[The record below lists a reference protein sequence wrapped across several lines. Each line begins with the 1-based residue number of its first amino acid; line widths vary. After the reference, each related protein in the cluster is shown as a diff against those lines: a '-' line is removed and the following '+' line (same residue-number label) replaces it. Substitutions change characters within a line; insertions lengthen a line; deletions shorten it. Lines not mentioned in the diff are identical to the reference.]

1 MKRTVLYDCHLE
13 CGGRL
18 VDFAGWH
25 MPVQYQRGILQEH
38 LETRR
43 SAGMFDVSHMGRF
56 EITGRRA
63 LEFLRWVLTNDAG
76 ALPVGRAHYTLLA
89 DETGG
94 AIDDAYLYRFSPE
107 QWLLVVNAANTYKDW
122 EYLRRKAEE
131 LGRGVQLKN
140 LSEELAMI
148 ALQGPQ
154 SEGLLSGVMEGGKL
168 PEPKRNA
175 LGAVRIAG
183 CEVLVGRT
191 GYTGEPVCFELFVPA
206 KAAESLWCMLLER
219 GACPVGLG
227 ARDTLRLEASLPLYG
242 HEYGRD
248 VTGQE
253 IPILACPAAKVGVNL
268 KDPERRFV
276 GRDALEEQSRSL
288 KKGICAFRV
297 LGKGVVRAGALV
309 FQGLREIGRVTSGT
323 AVPYWVPRE
332 VSCPH
337 HCGHGAGWEAHF
349 SGQTAQ
355 RSIGLAMLEGPLGA
369 GALIEIDLRGR
380 RVEAEVVKR
389 NLDNSCGPV
398 TFAVV

>member
-1 MKRTVLYDCHLE
+1 MKRTALYDSHLKY
-13 CGGRL
+13 GGRL

-25 MPVQYQRGILQEH
+25 MPVQYQKGILQEH

-43 SAGMFDVSHMGRF
+43 SAGLFDVSHMGRF

-63 LEFLRWVLTNDAG
+63 LEFLRWVLTNDA
-76 ALPVGRAHYTLLA
+76 AKLAVGRAQYTLLA
-89 DETGG
+89 DEQGG
-94 AIDDAYLYRFSPE
+94 AIDDAYLYRFLPE

-122 EYLRRKAEE
+122 TYLRRKAEE
-131 LGRGVQLKN
+131 MGGVQLKN
-140 LSEELAMI
+140 VSEELAMI

-154 SEGLLSGVMEGGKL
+154 SEVLLSSVMEGGRL

-175 LGAVRIAG
+175 LGAVQIAG
-183 CEVLVGRT
+183 CEVLAGRT
-191 GYTGEPVCFELFVPA
+191 GYTGEPVCFELFVPV
-206 KAAESLWCMLLER
+206 KAAESVWCLLLEK

-248 VTGQE
+248 LTGQE
-253 IPILACPAAKVGVNL
+253 IPILACPAARFGVNFE
-268 KDPERRFV
+268 DPERRFI
-276 GRDALEEQSRSL
+276 GRSALEEQSKGL

-297 LGKGVVRAGALV
+297 LGRGVIRAGAAV
-309 FQGLREIGRVTSGT
+309 FQGIREVGRVTSGT
-323 AVPYWVPRE
+323 VVPYWVPRA

-389 NLDNSCGPV
+389 NLDNSIGPI